1 MLEQAGYKV
10 HRQVTGVKMKGA
22 QIFLESLIREQV
34 KVIFGYPGGSVLDVY
49 NYLYE
54 SKLQHILVRHEQAAV
69 HAADGYARATGDVG
83 VCLVTSGPG
92 ATNTVT
98 GIATAYMDSI
108 PIVIFSGQVP
118 TMLIGNDA
126 FQEADIVG
134 ITRPCTKHNYLVRDV
149 KEIATTIKE
158 AFYIARSGRPG
169 PVLVDLPKDVLRESA
184 DFHYPEQLNMRS
196 YRPTFKGNKRQ
207 IGRALEEIAQSK
219 KPVIIAGGGVILSNA
234 AKELATFARKFS
246 IPVTATLMGLGGFPA
261 TDPLSLGMLGMHGTY
276 CANMAVT
283 NCDLLIAIGC
293 RFDDR
298 ATGDVNKFAPSA
310 KIIHLDIDPTSISKN
325 IKVDIPIVGDVREI
339 LKDSLAIASEQKV
352 SKGKHA
358 EWLKE
363 IEGWKKIHTL
373 NYKQAETIKPQ
384 YVIEKL
390 HELTKGDCIIA
401 TEVGQNQMWTAQ
413 FFTFDKPR
421 TLLTS
426 GGLGT
431 MGYGF
436 PAAIGAQV
444 AFPNKTVIDI
454 AGDGSIQMN
463 IQELATAVQYQL
475 PVKIAILNN
484 HSLGMVRQW
493 QELFYQ
499 KRYSHSTFAAHPDFV
514 KLAEAYGAVGLRAT
528 KPEEVVPVIKNA
540 LATPRTVI
548 MEFVV
553 ENEEGVYPI
562 VPAGAPINE
571 MILV

>member
-1 MLEQAGYKV
+1 
-10 HRQVTGVKMKGA
+10 
-22 QIFLESLIREQV
+22 
-34 KVIFGYPGGSVLDVY
+34 
-49 NYLYE
+49 
-54 SKLQHILVRHEQAAV
+54 
-69 HAADGYARATGDVG
+69 
-83 VCLVTSGPG
+83 
-92 ATNTVT
+92 
-98 GIATAYMDSI
+98 
-108 PIVIFSGQVP
+108 
-118 TMLIGNDA
+118 
-126 FQEADIVG
+126 
-134 ITRPCTKHNYLVRDV
+134 
-149 KEIATTIKE
+149 
-158 AFYIARSGRPG
+158 
-169 PVLVDLPKDVLRESA
+169 
-184 DFHYPEQLNMRS
+184 MRS
-196 YRPTFKGNKRQ
+196 YRPTYKGNKRQ
-207 IGRALEEIAQSK
+207 IVRAMEEIALAK

-234 AKELATFARKFS
+234 AKELTSFARKLG

-283 NCDLLIAIGC
+283 SCDLLIAIGC

-298 ATGDVNKFAPSA
+298 ATGDVNRFAPAA

-325 IKVDIPIVGDVREI
+325 IKVDIPIVGDVKEI
-339 LKDSLAIASEQKV
+339 LKDCLVIASEQKV
-352 SKGKHA
+352 SKEPHD
-358 EWLKE
+358 EWLRE
-363 IEGWKKIHTL
+363 IADWKKTHTL
-373 NYKQAETIKPQ
+373 NYKQTDIIKPQ
-384 YVIEKL
+384 FVIEKL
-390 HELTKGDCIIA
+390 YELTKGDCIIT

-444 AFPNKTVIDI
+444 AFPHKTVIDI

-528 KPEEVVPVIKNA
+528 KPEEVVPVIKKA

-553 ENEEGVYPI
+553 ESEEGVYPI

>member
-1 MLEQAGYKV
+1 
-10 HRQVTGVKMKGA
+10 
-22 QIFLESLIREQV
+22 
-34 KVIFGYPGGSVLDVY
+34 
-49 NYLYE
+49 
-54 SKLQHILVRHEQAAV
+54 
-69 HAADGYARATGDVG
+69 
-83 VCLVTSGPG
+83 
-92 ATNTVT
+92 
-98 GIATAYMDSI
+98 
-108 PIVIFSGQVP
+108 
-118 TMLIGNDA
+118 
-126 FQEADIVG
+126 
-134 ITRPCTKHNYLVRDV
+134 
-149 KEIATTIKE
+149 
-158 AFYIARSGRPG
+158 
-169 PVLVDLPKDVLRESA
+169 VLVDLPKDVLRESA
-184 DFHYPEQLNMRS
+184 VFHYPEQLTMRS
-196 YRPTFKGNKRQ
+196 YRPTYKGNKRQ
-207 IGRALEEIAQSK
+207 IVRAMEEIAQAK

-234 AKELATFARKFS
+234 SKELTSFARKLS

-283 NCDLLIAIGC
+283 SCDLLIAIGC

-298 ATGDVNKFAPSA
+298 ATGDVNRFAPAA

-325 IKVDIPIVGDVREI
+325 IKVDIPIVGDVKEI
-339 LKDSLAIASEQKV
+339 LKDCLAIASEQKV
-352 SKGKHA
+352 SKEPHD
-358 EWLKE
+358 EWLRE
-363 IEGWKKIHTL
+363 IEDWKKTHTL
-373 NYKQAETIKPQ
+373 NYKQTDIIKPQ
-384 YVIEKL
+384 FVIEKL
-390 HELTKGDCIIA
+390 HELTKGDCIIS

-444 AFPNKTVIDI
+444 AFPHKTVIDI

-528 KPEEVVPVIKNA
+528 KPEEVVPVIKKA

-553 ENEEGVYPI
+553 ESDEGVYPI